1 MIIITIIVAAMMS
14 DDCLHFVIIII
25 DTGIGGWDAGNAIC
39 HLIQAFVVTIYVS
52 SYCQQ
57 QNSPLSYRLC
67 AVVGTRWP
75 ESNQRLGF
83 AAPAH
88 DDHDDHDDDDDG
100 GDDGDDD
107 DNNEGN
113 K

>member
-1 MIIITIIVAAMMS
+1 M
-14 DDCLHFVIIII
+14 
-25 DTGIGGWDAGNAIC
+25 
-39 HLIQAFVVTIYVS
+39 
-52 SYCQQ
+52 
-57 QNSPLSYRLC
+57 
-67 AVVGTRWP
+67 VGTRWP

-113 K
+113 KWTLASVKWWCIISGSQRLEKDDVDDDHNDYD